1 MANPGAQRAPP
12 GRLRSALTG
21 LGALG
26 LLAAVLAGCLPSGG
40 GASHP
45 GEPRLRTLVV
55 PAALLRAIMAR
66 NHRLA
71 ATFSDRVTYV
81 TAADA
86 PPPPVHGLAGTV
98 VPTRIYRSYAELA
111 RDLAAG
117 AVPAAVRAVM
127 YDPEKWAATPAAE
140 QRAPRA
146 FMTRF
151 SRLARRYG
159 LLPILAPARD
169 LLLVPGGSCV
179 KRTGENLNQ
188 AYLRCGLATAVRG
201 AGALVV
207 QSQANQFDVAAF
219 RRFVAAVTAQARAVN
234 PGIAVLAQLAT
245 APLGQPASVPQ
256 LLGAARSVAG
266 IADGLSI
273 NVRRT
278 DLPAASGLLWSY
290 RPADSAAGRYWRP
303 GTER

>member
-1 MANPGAQRAPP
+1 V
-12 GRLRSALTG
+12 
-21 LGALG
+21 
-26 LLAAVLAGCLPSGG
+26 LAAVLAGCLPSGG
-40 GASHP
+40 GGGHQ

-55 PAALLRAIMAR
+55 PAALLRAMVAR
-66 NHRLA
+66 NDRLA
-71 ATFSDRVTYV
+71 ATFAHRMTYV

-86 PPPPVHGLAGTV
+86 PPPAVRGLAGTV
-98 VPTRIYRSYAELA
+98 IPTRIYRSYAELA

-117 AVPAAVRAVM
+117 AIPAAVRAVM
-127 YDPEKWAATPAAE
+127 YDPEKWAATPPGE
-140 QRAPRA
+140 QRSPRA

-151 SRLARRYG
+151 SRLARRHG
-159 LLPILAPARD
+159 LVPILAPARD

-179 KRTGENLNQ
+179 KRMGENLNQ

-201 AGALVV
+201 ARALVI
-207 QSQANQFDVAAF
+207 QSQASQFDVAAF
-219 RRFVAAVTAQARAVN
+219 RRFVGAVAAQARAEN

-278 DLPAASGLLWSY
+278 DLPEASGLLWAF
-290 RPADSAAGRYWRP
+290 RPAATGSATGGRARRADP
-303 GTER
+303 GGIWP